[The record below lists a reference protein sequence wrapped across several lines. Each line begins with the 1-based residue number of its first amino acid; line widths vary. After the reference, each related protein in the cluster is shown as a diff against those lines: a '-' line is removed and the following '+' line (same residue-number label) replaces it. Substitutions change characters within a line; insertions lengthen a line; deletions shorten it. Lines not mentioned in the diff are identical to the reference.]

1 MIESDMG
8 LTDKGTEA
16 QSGIKAGGIEA
27 ETELKGGSEGRGGAS
42 KGAGMLGL
50 VWGGFLIFPSDV
62 YFGDGEFFLRT
73 DE

>member
-8 LTDKGTEA
+8 LTDKETEA
-16 QSGIKAGGIEA
+16 PSGVRAVGIEA

-62 YFGDGEFFLRT
+62 NFGDGEFFLRI
-73 DE
+73 EE

>member
-8 LTDKGTEA
+8 LTENGTEA

-27 ETELKGGSEGRGGAS
+27 ETELKGGSEERGGDS

>member
-1 MIESDMG
+1 MG
-8 LTDKGTEA
+8 LTDKETEA
-16 QSGIKAGGIEA
+16 PSGVRAVGIEA
-27 ETELKGGSEGRGGAS
+27 ERGSEGRGGAS

>member
-1 MIESDMG
+1 MIESNMG
-8 LTDKGTEA
+8 LLDKGTEA
-16 QSGIKAGGIEA
+16 QSGIRAGGIEA

-62 YFGDGEFFLRT
+62 NFGDGEFFLRT